1 MSTLS
6 MQPSLSA
13 EARLEPSAMTREAR
27 RAAGLENFYRRIGK
41 HGWRESRY
49 FTFSVRSPALR
60 HWLAAQLPTR
70 SAALLSIGCGRGEL
84 EHHLSDLRHRVVGLD
99 VSHQMLESAQRRG
112 LDRLVR
118 ADARA
123 LPFAAASFDVVI
135 FPESIGHLALAEV
148 FREAKRVLKERG
160 RLLITTYASAVGV
173 HPRYRKFAP
182 EHIVDALGEA
192 GFRLEERRFLKA
204 KRNAVVEVPS
214 DHGAELLYLSSRRA
228 AEAGSAAKNHAGLHY
243 ARAGGR

>member
-1 MSTLS
+1 
-6 MQPSLSA
+6 
-13 EARLEPSAMTREAR
+13 MTREAR
-27 RAAGLENFYRRIGK
+27 QAAGLDKFYRRIGTQ
-41 HGWRESRY
+41 GWRESRY

-60 HWLAAQLPTR
+60 HWLAAQLPAR

-99 VSHQMLESAQRRG
+99 VSHQMLQSAQRRG

-182 EHIVDALGEA
+182 ADIADALGEA

-214 DHGAELLYLSSRRA
+214 DDGAELLYLSSRRA
-228 AEAGSAAKNHAGLHY
+228 AETGSAAKNHAGLRD